1 MLKSPVFLIIS
12 LFSSNDKIED
22 IIDDEFNSVEDI
34 IDDELNSVEDIINDE
49 LNNVEDIIGDELNN
63 MEEDIIEG
71 VLVFWFNKDED
82 KIDVGFNNVVGAL
95 INVVS
100 GENNLV
106 GVVVEIMEVKVVIS
120 NKYFSMERA
129 LNISLLV

>member
-1 MLKSPVFLIIS
+1 MLKLPVFLLIS
-12 LFSSNDKIED
+12 LFSSIEENDKIED
-22 IIDDEFNSVEDI
+22 IIVDEFNKV
-34 IDDELNSVEDIINDE
+34 
-49 LNNVEDIIGDELNN
+49 
-63 MEEDIIEG
+63 EDIIEG
-71 VLVFWFNKDED
+71 VIVFWFKKDED

-100 GENNLV
+100 GTNNVV
-106 GVVVEIMEVKVVIS
+106 GVVVEIIEVKVFIS